1 VAIDGHLLLRRL
13 EPPVRPVAPDAV
25 GSPAWMSALPVEP
38 LDAASFATLLGRA
51 RAGSIAS
58 GRLPVQRSSGEELAL
73 DAAPR
78 IARALDMLEARGFRR
93 AAVLYGQRLFIADV
107 ATRTLESEVLAQ
119 DGPMPLAVDAAVR
132 VPTPDEEGPTGVPGP
147 PTAVQVPLGV
157 LDLLEARDSQA

>member
-13 EPPVRPVAPDAV
+13 EPAVRPIVPESAPPP
-25 GSPAWMSALPVEP
+25 GWMSALPIEP

-51 RAGSIAS
+51 RAGSIES
-58 GRLPVQRSSGEELAL
+58 GRLPVQRSAGEELAI

-119 DGPMPLAVDAAVR
+119 EGPMPLAVDAAVR
-132 VPTPDEEGPTGVPGP
+132 VPTPEEEGPSSVPGP
-147 PTAVQVPLGV
+147 PNAVQVPIGV